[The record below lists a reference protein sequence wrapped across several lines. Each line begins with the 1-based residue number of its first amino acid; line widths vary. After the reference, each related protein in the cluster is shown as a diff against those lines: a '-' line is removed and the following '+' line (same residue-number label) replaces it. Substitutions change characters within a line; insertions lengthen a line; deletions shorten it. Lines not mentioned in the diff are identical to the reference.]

1 MENEAR
7 QPNTGLPYGLIS
19 GLIVVIIT
27 LALYLGGIDMYM
39 SPAAFLTYLVMIT
52 FAVVAA
58 LKKRKING
66 GYLSFKEA
74 LKITFTVFA
83 VALLLQTVFVY
94 ILFNFI
100 DVSFKEAM
108 MQASMDKAEQM
119 MRKFGLP
126 DSEIE
131 KATDPKRAMDQ
142 FSILGVLLGYA
153 MTCIVAFI
161 FSLLISAIVKKN
173 KPEFPNI

>member
-1 MENEAR
+1 MENAVR
-7 QPNTGLPYGLIS
+7 QPNTGLSYGLIA
-19 GLIVVIIT
+19 GLIVVLIT
-27 LALYLGGIDMYM
+27 LSLYLGGIDMYM
-39 SPAAFLTYLVMIT
+39 SPAAFITYLVMIT

-58 LKKRKING
+58 LKKRKMNG
-66 GYLSFKEA
+66 GYLSFQEA

-108 MQASMDKAEQM
+108 MQASMDKTEQM
-119 MRKFGLP
+119 LRKFGLP

-131 KATDPKRAMDQ
+131 KATDPKKAMDQ
-142 FSILGVLLGYA
+142 FGLAGVFLGYA

-161 FSLLISAIVKKN
+161 FSLLISIIVKKN
-173 KPEFPNI
+173 KPEFPNS